1 MPRIPIDY
9 SKTLIYKLVHK
20 DDLENENI
28 YIGSTTDFRR
38 RKNQHKNNCYN
49 PNSKTYNRKVY
60 EQIREND
67 GWDTWVMV
75 EIEKFPCT
83 DKREADARERYWC
96 EYFKSELNMVLPGRT
111 IQEWR
116 ETNKEKIKTKR
127 DQEYADNIEKHHKE
141 QKIYR
146 DELGGR
152 DKMMKYR
159 QNHNEELIEYNKRKY
174 EKNREKILEQLK
186 IKNNKR
192 VTCECGL
199 ILSQGGLSR
208 HKRNT
213 CTLLQVA

>member
-1 MPRIPIDY
+1 MPRTPIDY

-20 DDLENENI
+20 DDLENKNI

-38 RKNQHKNNCYN
+38 RKSQHKETCNN
-49 PNSKTYNRKVY
+49 PNSMSY
-60 EQIREND
+60 EFKLYQNIRAND
-67 GWDTWVMV
+67 GWNEWVMI
-75 EIEKFPCT
+75 EIEKFACT
-83 DKREADARERYWC
+83 DKREAAARERYWC
-96 EYFKSELNMVLPGRT
+96 EHYNSELNMQVPGRT
-111 IQEWR
+111 KKEWY
-116 ETNKEKIKTKR
+116 N
-127 DQEYADNIEKHHKE
+127 DNIEKFHKE

-152 DKMMKYR
+152 EKMMKYR